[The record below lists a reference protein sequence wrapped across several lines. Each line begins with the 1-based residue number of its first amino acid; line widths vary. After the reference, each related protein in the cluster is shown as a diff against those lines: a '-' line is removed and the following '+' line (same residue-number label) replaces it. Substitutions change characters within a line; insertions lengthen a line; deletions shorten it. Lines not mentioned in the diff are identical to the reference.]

1 MNVLLWILQSV
12 LALLLLSGGAYKVS
26 SGAQLA
32 KDVRALSRG
41 AWAAFGA
48 FEIVAGILLIVPAA
62 LGWLPSLT
70 ALAAVAVA
78 VESLVLSLIY
88 ARASRTLSAS
98 NPLLWSAM
106 MGLVAAFVAYGRYVL
121 SPLT

>member
-1 MNVLLWILQSV
+1 MSVLLWILQAV
-12 LALLLLSGGAYKVS
+12 LALLLLSGGAYKLS
-26 SGAQLA
+26 AGAQLA
-32 KDVRALSRG
+32 KDVGALSRG

-48 FEIVAGILLIVPAA
+48 FEIVGAILLIVPAA
-62 LGWLPSLT
+62 LSWMPGLT

-88 ARASRTLSAS
+88 ARTSRSLTAS

-106 MGLVAAFVAYGRYVL
+106 MGLIAAFVAYGRYVL
-121 SPLT
+121 SPLS